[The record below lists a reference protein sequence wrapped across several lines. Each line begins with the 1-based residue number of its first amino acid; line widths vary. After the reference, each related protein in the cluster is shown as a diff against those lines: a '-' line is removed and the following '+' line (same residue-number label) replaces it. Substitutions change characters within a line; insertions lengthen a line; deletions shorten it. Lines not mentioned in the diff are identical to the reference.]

1 MVITT
6 SAGTVKHLVTQPNP
20 AISGWRVRFVLDPA
34 GAKLCDMRGLL
45 KLGEEPLSEVW
56 SYRWTP

>member
-1 MVITT
+1 MEITT
-6 SAGTVKHLVTQPNP
+6 SAGNATSPIARPNP
-20 AISGWRVRFVLDPA
+20 AVNGWRASFVLDPA
-34 GAKLCDMRGLL
+34 GAKLCDMRAIL